1 MLSSDVSCKVLTAII
16 PPSIAT
22 EEPNLSP
29 YLSLAVSAANSLE
42 VWTHL
47 TPATESLR
55 RSNTHAEPR
64 LSHVEVPP
72 TTIVPPSMSID

>member
-29 YLSLAVSAANSLE
+29 YLSLAVSASEQLGG
-42 VWTHL
+42 L
-47 TPATESLR
+47 DPLDPATESLR
-55 RSNTHAEPR
+55 RFNTHHGAP
-64 LSHVEVPP
+64 
-72 TTIVPPSMSID
+72 IVTRRSSTHNDRAAVDVD